1 MSISQRVI
9 KNTIFLYIRMVISIL
24 VNVFT
29 TRLLLEAL
37 GVSDYGLYNVVGG
50 AIAMLGFLTSSMS
63 TSTQRFISYAE
74 GEGHSEKVKVIF
86 YNAQILHYGLS
97 LVTMVLLICAG
108 FIFFNG
114 VLNIP
119 QGREFTAIFVYGCLV
134 FSTVFS
140 ITVVP
145 YDALL
150 NAHENMKIYS
160 FIGIIDVL
168 LKLIIAIIICYYNAD
183 RLFVYAILIALESWF
198 IRFVTKSYC
207 KKRYKECQN
216 GRLKELFN
224 KAVMKEM
231 ASFAGWSLINIASS
245 MIAVYGINVIVN
257 HYYGTELNAAMGI
270 ATQLSGVLMGVSM
283 NMLKALTPVLVK
295 KAGAR
300 EDDQMLE
307 ISYKGCKFSFILYS
321 FICIPVCFFIHPIL
335 ELWLHKVPEY
345 TSLFCSLML
354 ISALLDQ
361 LVAILYQTVSA
372 KGNIKRIN
380 FALMI
385 PNMISVIM
393 TWRMLSVG
401 YSPYWGLINLL
412 IWRTLVCGVIKI
424 YYSHIIAGL
433 YIYKYFKKVVFP
445 CFFISVLSLLFNRI
459 LINLCYDINLPWFL
473 LFIISILISIP
484 IYWYIGLTNQE
495 KHILSGILA
504 KRYFNYMS

>member
-1 MSISQRVI
+1 MSTSQRVI
-9 KNTIFLYIRMVISIL
+9 KNTMFLYVRMVISIL

-37 GVSDYGLYNVVGG
+37 GASDYGLYNVVGG

-63 TSTQRFISYAE
+63 TSTQRFINYAE
-74 GEGHSEKVKVIF
+74 GEGHAERVRVIF

-97 LVTMVLLICAG
+97 LVTMALLVAAG

-119 QGREFTAIFVYGCLV
+119 QGRELTAIFVYGCLV

-140 ITVVP
+140 ITIIP

-168 LKLIIAIIICYYNAD
+168 LKLIIAIIIYCYTTD
-183 RLFVYAILIALESWF
+183 RLLVYAILMALESWL

-216 GRLKELFN
+216 GKLKEYFN

-231 ASFAGWSLINIASS
+231 VSFAGWCLINIASS

-307 ISYKGCKFSFILYS
+307 ISYKGCKFSFMLFS
-321 FICIPVCFFIHPIL
+321 FICIPICFFIHPIL

-372 KGNIKRIN
+372 KGDVKRIN
-380 FALMI
+380 FALMV
-385 PNMISVIM
+385 PNVISLIM

-401 YSPYWGLINLL
+401 YSPYWGLINIL

-445 CFFISVLSLLFNRI
+445 CFSISVLSLFFNWTLVNLFCNVSS
-459 LINLCYDINLPWFL
+459 LWFL
-473 LFIISILISIP
+473 FFIISILISIP

-495 KHILSGILA
+495 RHILSGIIV
-504 KRYFNYMS
+504 KKIF